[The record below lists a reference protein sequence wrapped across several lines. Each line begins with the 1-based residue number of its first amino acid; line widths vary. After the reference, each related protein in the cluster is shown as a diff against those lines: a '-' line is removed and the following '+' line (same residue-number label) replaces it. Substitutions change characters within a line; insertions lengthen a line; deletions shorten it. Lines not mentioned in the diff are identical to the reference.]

1 MDITP
6 ASTTALADI
15 TPAHYRQVLGKLPT
29 GVTAITGVN
38 DDDEKLGLVVGTFQ
52 SLSLDPP
59 LVMFCVDKSSSSWPK
74 LRKLQKFTANI
85 LSDDQISICR
95 SLSRKGPQKF
105 EGLPCTAG
113 PLGTPHLDGATAYID
128 CVVTAEV
135 VVGDHYMVVGAVTNM
150 EQGSGDAL
158 LFRAGKFGQ
167 YLPIEI
173 PASAEQATK
182 TAAPAA
188 QESTPESV
196 PARSAS

>member
-6 ASTTALADI
+6 AAEKTPDSDI
-15 TPAHYRQVLGKLPT
+15 TPALYRQILGKLPT
-29 GVTAITGVN
+29 GVTAVTGIN

-52 SLSLDPP
+52 SLSLEPP

-95 SLSRKGPQKF
+95 SLSKKGPQKF
-105 EGLPCTAG
+105 EGLPCTPG
-113 PLGTPHLDGATAYID
+113 PLGTPQLDGATAYID
-128 CVVTAEV
+128 CMVTAEV
-135 VVGDHYMVVGAVTNM
+135 VVGDHYMVVGAVTHMTEGN
-150 EQGSGDAL
+150 GDAL
-158 LFRAGKFGQ
+158 LFRGGKFGQ

-173 PASAEQATK
+173 PVPEST
-182 TAAPAA
+182 APAA
-188 QESTPESV
+188 PQSV

>member
-150 EQGSGDAL
+150 EEGTGDAL

-167 YLPIEI
+167 YLPIKI
-173 PASAEQATK
+173 PAPESVPAKQA
-182 TAAPAA
+182 PV
-188 QESTPESV
+188 ESV

>member
-6 ASTTALADI
+6 SAERTPDSGI
-15 TPAHYRQVLGKLPT
+15 TPAYYRQILGKLPT
-29 GVTAITGVN
+29 GVTAITGIN

-52 SLSLDPP
+52 SLSLEPP

-85 LSDDQISICR
+85 LSDDQISICK

-105 EGLPCTAG
+105 EGLPCTPG
-113 PLGTPHLDGATAYID
+113 PLGTPHLEGATAYID

-150 EQGSGDAL
+150 EEGTGDAL

-167 YLPIEI
+167 YTPIDI
-173 PASAEQATK
+173 PAPVAV
-182 TAAPAA
+182 APAA
-188 QESTPESV
+188 PESE
-196 PARSAS
+196 PARNAS